1 MAPLAD
7 KSRIVVSTIAAARF
21 LVMAVPNVWFR
32 DVLFSSDFT
41 HARGHEFFCQPP
53 TPRETGSQHL
63 RRSPRHGDTR
73 QQFNAVR
80 CCTVTD
86 QAAHLTAGIPAF
98 GRRFF
103 CLQIAISLDRGS

>member
-32 DVLFSSDFT
+32 DVLFSSDST

-80 CCTVTD
+80 CFTVTD
-86 QAAHLTAGIPAF
+86 QAAHLTAGRTSIRSPIFLPANSDF
-98 GRRFF
+98 
-103 CLQIAISLDRGS
+103 A